1 MAVAPES
8 YENEKRQSKVR
19 ERGQPVNPL
28 VAVLAVAAL
37 LSLVIWLGYVNLF
50 APPKPA
56 PMDEKGKA
64 NVAYIRSLLKASNGD
79 YSKVPEEDRAKLDK
93 MTGGRGGMVYGLY
106 KAGKID
112 F

>member
-1 MAVAPES
+1 MTDAPEP
-8 YENEKRQSKVR
+8 YENEKRQVKVKD
-19 ERGQPVNPL
+19 RGQPVNPL
-28 VAVLAVAAL
+28 VAVTAVAAL
-37 LSLVIWLGYVNLF
+37 VCLVSWIAYVNLF

-56 PMDEKGKA
+56 PMDEKGRA
-64 NVAYIRSLLKASNGD
+64 NVAYIRGLLKASNGD
-79 YSKVPEEDRAKLDK
+79 YSKVPEEDRTKLDK